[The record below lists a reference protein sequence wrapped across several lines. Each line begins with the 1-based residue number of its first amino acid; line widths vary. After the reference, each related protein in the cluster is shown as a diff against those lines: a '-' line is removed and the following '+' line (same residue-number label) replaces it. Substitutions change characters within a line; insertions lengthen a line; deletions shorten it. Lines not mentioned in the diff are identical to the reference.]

1 MIVQTAVRNNNDTRP
16 VYFLAQVIHWK
27 QIEAGNLP
35 TWLFYIYRPQ
45 RSCDKVMFLHRSV
58 ILSTGGVSQHALRQT
73 PPGRH
78 PARQT
83 HPGQAHTPP
92 GQTPPPQETATAA
105 DGTHRTGMH
114 SCLTS
119 DHFPLGG
126 AEFDPVVL
134 CANKL
139 FNVYH
144 K

>member
-1 MIVQTAVRNNNDTRP
+1 
-16 VYFLAQVIHWK
+16 
-27 QIEAGNLP
+27 
-35 TWLFYIYRPQ
+35 
-45 RSCDKVMFLHRSV
+45 MFLHRSV
-58 ILSTGGVSQHALRQT
+58 ILSTGGGVYPSMHLGRHPPRVDT
-73 PPGRH
+73 PWADIPRADTPLLGRH
-78 PARQT
+78 PAQ
-83 HPGQAHTPP
+83 Q
-92 GQTPPPQETATAA
+92 TATAA
-105 DGTHRTGMH
+105 DGSHRTGMH